1 MSREDDIRLSIDK
14 VEEVENIFAEQDP
27 FSKNWSDL
35 KSYSGFN
42 PNFSK
47 RATRADNKTTKA
59 IGSVSG
65 AYKDSA
71 RANPSGVDAE
81 SKAINPGE
89 VYRNGY
95 GLFDVVNP
103 PYNLYELAS
112 FYDTTFANHA
122 AVDAKVSNAVG
133 LGYQFEETASTMMSV
148 ESNANESAADKAR
161 KRIEN
166 IKVQMEEWL
175 EGLNDEDSF
184 GKTMEKFYTDVEA
197 TGNGYLEVGRTVEG
211 KIGYLGHIPA
221 VTIRVRR
228 LKDGF
233 LQLIGNKVVY
243 FRNFG
248 ATNPNPVTN
257 DASPNEI
264 LHYKEYSP
272 LNTFYGI
279 PDIVSALGALVGEQL
294 ASQYN
299 IDFFQNKAVP
309 RYVIV
314 LKGANLSSDSEDKMF
329 QFLKTSLKGQNHRTL
344 YIPLPSDTQ
353 DNKVTFE
360 MIPLENGVQEG
371 SFKEYRKQNRDDIF
385 AAHQMP
391 PGKIGVSDSGLAAA
405 LSQDRNFKEQIARPS
420 QRNLEKLVNRIIK
433 EKTDVV
439 SLKFKELTLTDEIA
453 QSQIHER
460 YAKSQVLTP
469 NEIRV
474 ELGYPRREG
483 GDDPLVLNP
492 KDASDA
498 EAVGSKTRDGERT
511 SNNSDSTSTVA
522 GRNPKGSGRAS
533 Q

>member
-1 MSREDDIRLSIDK
+1 MNSGQNIQLAIDK
-14 VEEVENIFAEQDP
+14 AEEVEDVFAEQDP
-27 FSKNWSDL
+27 FSKKWSEL

-42 PNFSK
+42 KNFSRK
-47 RATRADNKTTKA
+47 LTRFNNN
-59 IGSVSG
+59 VSKSNSDP
-65 AYKDSA
+65 YKDSA
-71 RANPSGVDAE
+71 KSNPSGVDAK

-95 GLFDVVNP
+95 GLFDVVEP
-103 PYNLYELAS
+103 PYNLYRLAS

-133 LGYQFEETASTMMSV
+133 LGYTFEETPMTKVSMEV
-148 ESNANESAADKAR
+148 NEDVTAVLRAR
-161 KRIEN
+161 KRISKLKIE
-166 IKVQMEEWL
+166 MEDWL
-175 EGLNDEDSF
+175 ENLNDEDSF
-184 GKTMEKFYTDVEA
+184 SKTMEKFYTDVEA
-197 TGNGYLEVGRTVEG
+197 TGNGYLEIGRTTEG

-221 VTIRVRR
+221 VTIRIRR
-228 LKDGF
+228 LKDGY

-248 ATNPNPVTN
+248 ADNPNPVTN
-257 DASPNEI
+257 DPSPNEI

-279 PDIVSALGALVGEQL
+279 PDVVSALGSLIGEQL

-299 IDFFQNKAVP
+299 IDFFENKAVP
-309 RYVIV
+309 RYVVI
-314 LKGANLSSDSEDKMF
+314 LKGANLSGDSEDKMF

-344 YIPLPSDTQ
+344 YIPLPADTQ
-353 DNKVTFE
+353 DSKVTFE

-391 PGKIGVSDSGLAAA
+391 ASKIGVSDSGLAAA

-420 QRNLEKLVNRIIK
+420 QKNLEKLINRVIK
-433 EKTDVV
+433 EKTDMM
-439 SLKFKELTLTDEIA
+439 SLKFNELTLTDEIA
-453 QSQIHER
+453 QSQILE
-460 YAKSQVLTP
+460 KLVKNKIILP
-469 NEIRV
+469 NEARAI
-474 ELGYPRREG
+474 LGMSPRKG
-483 GDDPLVLNP
+483 GDEPLILNA
-492 KDASDA
+492 KAASDA
-498 EAVGSKTRDGERT
+498 NSVGSKTRDAERT
-511 SNNSDSTSTVA
+511 NSNSDSPSTVA

>member
-1 MSREDDIRLSIDK
+1 MSNEQQIRVALDK
-14 VEEVENIFAEQDP
+14 AEEVEDVFSAQDP
-27 FSKNWSDL
+27 FAKQWSDL

-47 RATRADNKTTKA
+47 KATRTDNKISKT
-59 IGSVSG
+59 IGSVSD

-71 RANPSGVDAE
+71 KANPSGVDAE

-103 PYNLYELAS
+103 PYNLYQLAS

-133 LGYQFEETASTMMSV
+133 LGYMFDETATTMSSM
-148 ESNANESAADKAR
+148 EGNEDSAAVTRAR
-161 KRIEN
+161 KRVEKLKID
-166 IKVQMEEWL
+166 MEDWL
-175 EGLNDEDSF
+175 ENLNDEDSF
-184 GKTMEKFYTDVEA
+184 SKTMEKFYTDVEA
-197 TGNGYLEVGRTVEG
+197 TGNGYLEIGRTTEG
-211 KIGYLGHIPA
+211 KIGYLGHIPS
-221 VTIRVRR
+221 VTIRIRR
-228 LKDGF
+228 LKDGY

-248 ATNPNPVTN
+248 ATNANPVTN
-257 DASPNEI
+257 DSSPNEI

-272 LNTFYGI
+272 LNTFYGV
-279 PDIVSALGALVGEQL
+279 PDVVSALGSLIGEQL

-299 IDFFQNKAVP
+299 IDFFENKAVP

-344 YIPLPSDTQ
+344 YIPLPADTQ
-353 DNKVTFE
+353 DSKVTFE

-391 PGKIGVSDSGLAAA
+391 SSKIGVSDSGLAAA

-420 QRNLEKLVNRIIK
+420 QQNLEKLINRVIK

-439 SLKFKELTLTDEIA
+439 VLKFNELTLTDEIA
-453 QSQIHER
+453 QSQIYER
-460 YAKSQVLTP
+460 YAKNQILVP

-474 ELGYPRREG
+474 ALGYPRRKG
-483 GDDPLVLNP
+483 GDEPLILNP

-498 EAVGSKTRDGERT
+498 EGVGSKTRDAERT
-511 SNNSDSTSTVA
+511 NNNSDSPSTVS